1 MVSVVM
7 PAHKF
12 HPDVLES
19 IESVLHQ
26 TDYLAELIVVDDSG
40 NGEVAAKV
48 SESISDDKLKF
59 VINSRNLGSGPS
71 RNAGVE
77 AATSE
82 FLAFCDSDD
91 LWMPEKLKLQVDFM
105 IKEKLTFSFT
115 SYSAFDTSSGKTLYT
130 VKCNK
135 PLQLW
140 DFLKNTL
147 ICTSTVI
154 LDRKRLG
161 DIIYFPPIRTS
172 QDTACWIG
180 ILKMG
185 ATAVPFNRVLSSYR
199 EGNTKATSNKKKAA
213 FEYFQLIRTSVPL
226 SFIPAAYCFVAYALN
241 ATLKRL
247 RR

>member
-12 HPDVLES
+12 HADVLES
-19 IESVLHQ
+19 IQSVLNQ
-26 TDYLAELIVVDDSG
+26 SDYLAELIVVDDSG
-40 NGEVAAKV
+40 TGEVAEKV
-48 SESISDDKLKF
+48 GCSVSDDRLKL

-91 LWMPEKLKLQVDFM
+91 LWMPEKLKVQVEFM
-105 IKEKLTFSFT
+105 IQEKLTFSFT
-115 SYSAFDTSSGKTLYT
+115 SYNAFDTFSGKTLYT

-140 DFLKNTL
+140 SFLKNTL

-154 LDRKRLG
+154 LDRKKLG
-161 DIIYFPPIRTS
+161 DKIYFPPTRTS

-180 ILKMG
+180 ILKLG
-185 ATAVPFNRVLSSYR
+185 VTAVPLNQVLSSYR
-199 EGNTKATSNKKKAA
+199 EGNAKATANKKKVAV
-213 FEYFQLIRTSVPL
+213 EYFQLIRTSVPL
-226 SFIPAAYCFVAYALN
+226 SFIPAAYCFVNYAFN